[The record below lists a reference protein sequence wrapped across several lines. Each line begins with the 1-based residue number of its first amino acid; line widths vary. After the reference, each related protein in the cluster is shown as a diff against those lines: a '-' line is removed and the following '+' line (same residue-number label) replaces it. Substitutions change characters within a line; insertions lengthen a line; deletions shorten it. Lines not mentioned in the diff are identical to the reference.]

1 MSPFRCPGE
10 ATLKLT
16 AVAVIGILTASCAS
30 IRHENERL
38 PSTHSIRLEQLQIH
52 SDGQVPTQHR
62 LFQDLTS
69 QRAELVEKLTLPTSD
84 EPIHIYLFDSQER
97 FGEFLAVNYPDFPLR
112 RAIFVEADT
121 KLNVYAQWSGRV
133 AEDLRHEVAHG
144 YLHAVIR
151 NIPLWLDE
159 GLAEYFEVPRG
170 LNGLN
175 KPHVRTMVTRLAAG
189 GWRPDLRR
197 LESLATAAEMSQL
210 DYAECWAWVHLLLET
225 APQRR
230 ELLRAYL
237 QTLRR
242 QGVVEPLSAQI
253 ARNIPNAER
262 LLADHIFELAETP

>member
-1 MSPFRCPGE
+1 M
-10 ATLKLT
+10 A
-16 AVAVIGILTASCAS
+16 AIGLLAASCAS
-30 IRHENERL
+30 IRHDTEGL

-52 SDGQVPTQHR
+52 SDGLVPTQHR
-62 LFQDLTS
+62 LFQDLTA
-69 QRAELVEKLTLPTSD
+69 QRADLVEKLALPTSD
-84 EPIHIYLFDSQER
+84 EPIHVYLFESPER
-97 FGEFLAVNYPDFPLR
+97 FGEFLAVNHPDFPLR

-121 KLNVYAQWSGRV
+121 RLNVYAQWGGRV

-175 KPHVRTMVTRLAAG
+175 RPHVRGMASRLAAG

-197 LESLATAAEMSQL
+197 LESLSTAAEMSQL
-210 DYAECWAWVHLLLET
+210 DYAESWAWVHFLLET

-242 QGVVEPLSAQI
+242 QGAVEPLSAQI
-253 ARNIPNAER
+253 ARNIPAAER